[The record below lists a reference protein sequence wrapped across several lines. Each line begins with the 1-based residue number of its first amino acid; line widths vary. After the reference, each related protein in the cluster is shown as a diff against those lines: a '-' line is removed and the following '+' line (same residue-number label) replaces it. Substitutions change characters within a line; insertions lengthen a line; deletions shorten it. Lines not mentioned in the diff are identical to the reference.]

1 MNKNLKILAQN
12 IKGLTYDETME
23 LTRYLA
29 EFVGVIPHE
38 ELDEG
43 VFAAAI
49 NGWADFQIEIED
61 ARAREQGEG

>member
-29 EFVGVIPHE
+29 EFVGDIPHE
-38 ELDEG
+38 ELD
-43 VFAAAI
+43 
-49 NGWADFQIEIED
+49 
-61 ARAREQGEG
+61 

>member
-29 EFVGVIPHE
+29 EFVGDIPHE
-38 ELDEG
+38 ELDEW
-43 VFAAAI
+43 VFASAI
-49 NGWADFQIEIED
+49 NGWADFQIKIGD

>member
-29 EFVGVIPHE
+29 EFVGDIPHE
-38 ELDEG
+38 ELDRKSTLLPRSTG
-43 VFAAAI
+43 GLI
-49 NGWADFQIEIED
+49 SKSK
-61 ARAREQGEG
+61 